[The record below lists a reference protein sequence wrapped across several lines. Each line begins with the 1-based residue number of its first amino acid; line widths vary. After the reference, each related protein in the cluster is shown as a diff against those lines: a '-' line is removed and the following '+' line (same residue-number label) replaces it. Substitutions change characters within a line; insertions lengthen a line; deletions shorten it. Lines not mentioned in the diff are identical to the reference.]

1 MNLALDGRTALVM
14 GGSSGLGLAIAQA
27 LSREGVKVM
36 VSARESERLTDAAAA
51 VNGIAIPAD
60 FAQRGAVSSLVAAAL
75 QLLGRVDILVVN
87 SGGPPATTF
96 ENTAEAVWREYHEM
110 LWMSAVDSI
119 RVALPAM
126 RLNGWG
132 RILLISSISAREPL
146 PRLVVSSALRAG
158 LHGLVNALS
167 KEVAASGITVNA
179 VMPGYILTE
188 RLAEVSSDRDAI
200 TAKIPAGRIGAP
212 EELASLVAFLA
223 SENAAYVTGQ
233 AIACD
238 GGLLNSI

>member
-158 LHGLVNALS
+158 LHGLVNALN
-167 KEVAASGITVNA
+167 KEVAAAGITVNA

>member
-167 KEVAASGITVNA
+167 KEVAAAGITVNA